1 MAIGVDK
8 AVVAR
13 LHRSGQ
19 KFEVL
24 IDPNKA
30 LDFKKGAKIDIN
42 EIIAF
47 PGVYHDV
54 RNTERVPEQDLQKIF
69 GTTDV
74 LKIAEKIIREGELQ
88 LTTEQRRQMVEQR
101 RMQIATIIARR
112 GINPQTNTPHPPQR
126 ILNAMDKAGINID
139 PFVDGEQQIDKV
151 LKGIK
156 TIIPIKFQNVIIQF
170 KIPPQFAGKAYTTL
184 KASGAII
191 SEQWLN
197 DGSLQLSLKMM
208 AGLQEEVFQKIAGLT
223 QGSFETKLVKR
234 EDIL

>member
-19 KFEVL
+19 KFEIL
-24 IDPNKA
+24 IDPHKA
-30 LDFKKGAKIDIN
+30 LEFKKGAKIDIN

-47 PGVYHDV
+47 PGIYHDV

-74 LKIAEKIIREGELQ
+74 LKIAEKIIHEGELQ
-88 LTTEQRRQMVEQR
+88 LTTEQRREMVGQKK
-101 RMQIATIIARR
+101 MQIATIIARR

-126 ILNAMDKAGINID
+126 IINVIDKAGINID
-139 PFVDGEQQIDKV
+139 PFADAEQQIEKILKCIKV
-151 LKGIK
+151 
-156 TIIPIKFQNVIIQF
+156 IIPIKFQNIVIRF

-184 KASGAII
+184 KASGTII

-197 DGSLQLSLKMM
+197 DGSLQMDVKMM
-208 AGLQEEVFQKIAGLT
+208 AGVQDELFQKIANMT
-223 QGSFETKLVKR
+223 HGSFETNILKR
-234 EDIL
+234 EDAL

>member
-13 LHRSGQ
+13 LHKSGQ

-24 IDPNKA
+24 IDPEKA
-30 LDFKKGAKIDIN
+30 LEFKKGAKIDVN
-42 EIIAF
+42 EVIAF
-47 PGVYHDV
+47 PGIYHDV

-69 GTTDV
+69 GTSDV
-74 LKIAEKIIREGELQ
+74 LKVAEKIIHEGELQ

-101 RMQIATIIARR
+101 KTQIVSIIARR

-126 ILNAMDKAGINID
+126 IQNAMDKAGINID
-139 PFVDGEQQIDKV
+139 PFVDAEQQIDKV
-151 LKGIK
+151 LKNIK

-170 KIPPQFAGKAYTTL
+170 KVPPQFAGKTYTAL
-184 KASGAII
+184 KASGTII

-208 AGLQEEVFQKIAGLT
+208 AGIQEELFQKIANITHGAYE
-223 QGSFETKLVKR
+223 SNIVKR
-234 EDIL
+234 EDVL

>member
-19 KFEVL
+19 KFEIL
-24 IDPNKA
+24 IDSEKA
-30 LDFKKGAKIDIN
+30 LDFKKGVKIDIN
-42 EIIAF
+42 DVIAF

-69 GTTDV
+69 GTADV
-74 LKIAEKIIREGELQ
+74 FKVAEKIIREGELQ
-88 LTTEQRRQMVEQR
+88 LTTDQRRQMVEQR
-101 RMQIATIIARR
+101 KTQIVSIIARR

-126 ILNAMDKAGINID
+126 ILNAIEKAGINID
-139 PFVDGEQQIDKV
+139 PFVDAEQQIDKV
-151 LKGIK
+151 LKNIK
-156 TIIPIKFQNVIIQF
+156 TIIPIKFQNIIMQF
-170 KIPPQFAGKAYTTL
+170 KIPPQFAGKAYTAL
-184 KASGAII
+184 KASGTII

-197 DGSLQLSLKMM
+197 DGSLSLSIKMM
-208 AGLQEEVFQKIAGLT
+208 AGVQEELFQKIANITHGAYE
-223 QGSFETKLVKR
+223 SSVVKR